1 MVFTK
6 SSLDKYVIFCTGREV
21 LLRRVYSTAFDT
33 PEAVLSGVLPQGCD
47 CVQVLLGLAVFGV
60 IILPGIFWL
69 ATRQAPAAVIV
80 KFSRALVLAFGTS
93 STSAAL
99 PVCLQPPQG

>member
-6 SSLDKYVIFCTGREV
+6 SRLVIYFTGREV
-21 LLRRVYSTAFDT
+21 LLRRVYSTALET
-33 PEAVLSGVLPQGCD
+33 PEVALSRALPQGCD
-47 CVQVLLGLAVFGV
+47 CVQVLLGLAMFGV

-69 ATRQAPAAVIV
+69 ATRQAPAAVIA